1 MTRRREKS
9 GKEKRE
15 MKNNEKIRRNT
26 VSIGRNDKME
36 EGQGEKERKDRIER
50 NDERKNITLIRKEE
64 EEIKKR
70 NIKGRTKRNKGQ

>member
-1 MTRRREKS
+1 
-9 GKEKRE
+9 

-26 VSIGRNDKME
+26 VNIGRNDKME

-70 NIKGRTKRNKGQ
+70 NIKERTKRNKGQ